1 MDAEA
6 VGMLPVSERIDL
18 GDVDDAKR
26 PGVSDSSGLAVY
38 EISELMNIWSDK
50 F

>member
-6 VGMLPVSERIDL
+6 VGMLPVSKQIDL

-26 PGVSDSSGLAVY
+26 PGVSDWSGLAVD
-38 EISELMNIWSDK
+38 EVSELMNIWPDK

>member
-6 VGMLPVSERIDL
+6 VGMLPVSKQIDL

-26 PGVSDSSGLAVY
+26 LGSSDRSGLDVD
-38 EISELMNIWSDK
+38 EISELMNIWPDK